1 MQDGASA
8 PLQYSK
14 IRSFGSVAE
23 IKGVFYSNS
32 HMRDSLTIV
41 PLRHILFSNIISLLS
56 CRTTRYSQYVID
68 FDIQM
73 LIQKA
78 ESLDFQTRDFREQ
91 GLESKVYPGWLWIL
105 WDKIFEFIKV
115 LKQNWE
121 THGGSMMQKITVWLT
136 SRTLIDLQLFDR
148 FSKFV

>member
-41 PLRHILFSNIISLLS
+41 PLRHNYFRILISPLS
-56 CRTTRYSQYVID
+56 CRATRYSQYAID
-68 FDIQM
+68 IDIQM

-78 ESLDFQTRDFREQ
+78 ESLDVQTRDFREQ
-91 GLESKVYPGWLWIL
+91 GLE
-105 WDKIFEFIKV
+105 
-115 LKQNWE
+115 
-121 THGGSMMQKITVWLT
+121 
-136 SRTLIDLQLFDR
+136 
-148 FSKFV
+148 